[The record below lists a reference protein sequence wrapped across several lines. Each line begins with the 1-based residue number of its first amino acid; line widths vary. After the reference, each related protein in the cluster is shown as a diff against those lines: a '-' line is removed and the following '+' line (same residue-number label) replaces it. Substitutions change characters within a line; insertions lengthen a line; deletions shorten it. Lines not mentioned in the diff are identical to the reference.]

1 MDRDAK
7 IRHQHKKKMK
17 NMLDE
22 YYNYKIQ
29 KELEPLYYKAI
40 KERKIKAEREHQGSL
55 RDQNLQATGE
65 TKNVKGNLI
74 SKDGN
79 KEALKK
85 DQARQKQ
92 IKKAEKKKAKAAA
105 TAAKKA

>member
-55 RDQNLQATGE
+55 RD
-65 TKNVKGNLI
+65 
-74 SKDGN
+74 
-79 KEALKK
+79 
-85 DQARQKQ
+85 
-92 IKKAEKKKAKAAA
+92 
-105 TAAKKA
+105 